1 MAKTAK
7 RKLKAS
13 PQPNARLSAAL
24 AARKEFKREIALQR
38 EVSNLMR
45 KLRRAVLATDS
56 SMKDFLFWL
65 SMRCGDI
72 TGVSEPPSAPPAT
85 E

>member
-7 RKLKAS
+7 RKTKAS
-13 PQPNARLSAAL
+13 PQPSARLSAAL
-24 AARKEFKREIALQR
+24 AARKEFKREIAVQR

-45 KLRRAVLATDS
+45 KLRRAVLVTDAT
-56 SMKDFLFWL
+56 MKDFLIWL
-65 SMRCGDI
+65 SARHEDI
-72 TGVSEPPSAPPAT
+72 TGVYEPPSRPPAK